1 MLEFASPALTW
12 AEMTSSVDSL
22 SISPCLTNTTL
33 NNQHPPIYS
42 HQNHTRKTLPCAAPT
57 GNTSPAGHWMGDR
70 KQSTLW
76 SIEHN
81 KNDTGHGTQK
91 PVETM
96 RRPMENNAS
105 PGQAVYEP
113 FSGSGTSLIAA
124 QSCGRVCLALEID
137 PLYVDMT
144 VRRWE
149 AFSGD
154 RALLEG
160 TDSSFEGITEA
171 RCG

>member
-1 MLEFASPALTW
+1 
-12 AEMTSSVDSL
+12 
-22 SISPCLTNTTL
+22 
-33 NNQHPPIYS
+33 
-42 HQNHTRKTLPCAAPT
+42 
-57 GNTSPAGHWMGDR
+57 
-70 KQSTLW
+70 
-76 SIEHN
+76 
-81 KNDTGHGTQK
+81 
-91 PVETM
+91 M